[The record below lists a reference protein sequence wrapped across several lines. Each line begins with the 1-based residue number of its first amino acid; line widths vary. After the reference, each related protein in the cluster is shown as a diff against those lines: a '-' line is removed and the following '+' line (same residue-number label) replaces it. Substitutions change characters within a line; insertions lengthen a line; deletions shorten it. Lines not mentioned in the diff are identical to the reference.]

1 MAEPAVATST
11 NESRRS
17 EMLRA
22 AAELIAQQGFA
33 ETRVADVAKR
43 AGISSALVIYYFG
56 TREHLLMSA
65 LRHSQRHLYRAAERK
80 LADTPALRD
89 RISLLI
95 SWNCTPTAID
105 GLRFEMWSQAYR
117 HAEVNAGRLEMQA
130 AWRELIV
137 SAVDGAA
144 DVTDR
149 ITDTTV
155 FARQFAALLDGLWIA
170 VALQDPD
177 TDATRAREVAMHF
190 AEQELFAQRI
200 DHPGEQAG

>member
-1 MAEPAVATST
+1 MAEPAAATST

-22 AAELIAQQGFA
+22 AAGLIAEQGFA
-33 ETRVADVAKR
+33 ETRVADVAKH
-43 AGISSALVIYYFG
+43 AGTSSALVIYYFG

-65 LRHSQRHLYRAAERK
+65 LRHSQRRLYRAAEHK
-80 LADTPALRD
+80 LAATPALRD
-89 RISLLI
+89 RMALLI
-95 SWNCTPTAID
+95 NWNCTPTSID

-117 HAEVNAGRLEMQA
+117 HAEVNAGRLEMEA

-137 SAVDGAA
+137 SAVEGSC
-144 DVTDR
+144 DVIER
-149 ITDTTV
+149 STDTTV

-177 TDATRAREVAMHF
+177 IDAARAREIAMHF
-190 AEQELFAQRI
+190 AERELFPEGV
-200 DHPGEQAG
+200 DDLGEQAG